1 MRLARKEPDKDIAGK
16 GLLVDFAARHE
27 TLMSIDRSITNP
39 PSQPVTG
46 DSAQEFRTH
55 QLSLPAE
62 LAGMRLDQ
70 ALAQL
75 LPQYSRERLKSW
87 IAFGAVQV
95 DGGRLKPADR
105 VLGGEQ
111 VRIEARVVADT
122 RVLPEAIPLEV
133 VHKDRALLVVNKPAG
148 LVVHPGAGNS
158 QHTLQNALL
167 ALDHKLAAVPRAGL
181 VHRLDKDTSG
191 LVLVARTL
199 ESHTALVAALARR
212 EIGRH
217 YLAVCTGVMTG
228 GGTVDEPIG
237 RDVRQR
243 TRMAVSRGGREAVT
257 HYRIVQR
264 FRAHTLVRAELETG
278 RTHQIRVHLAHIGY
292 PLVGDPLYAG
302 RRRIPAG
309 CSPALIEE
317 LAGFQRQALHAA
329 CLMLSHP
336 VSGKEVQWEAPLPAD
351 MSRLLAMLE
360 SDTRA

>member
-1 MRLARKEPDKDIAGK
+1 MNTEA
-16 GLLVDFAARHE
+16 
-27 TLMSIDRSITNP
+27 SITNP
-39 PSQPVTG
+39 ASQPVTG
-46 DSAQEFRTH
+46 DSSHEFRTH
-55 QLSLPAE
+55 ELALPAAV
-62 LAGMRLDQ
+62 AGMRLDQ
-70 ALAQL
+70 ALAQV

-87 IAFGAVQV
+87 IGAGAVKV
-95 DGGRLKPADR
+95 DGALMKPSGK
-105 VLGGEQ
+105 VLGGEH
-111 VRIEARVVADT
+111 VRIEARIEVDT
-122 RVLPEAIPLEV
+122 RVLAEAIPLEV
-133 VHKDRALLVVNKPAG
+133 VHRDRALLVVNKPAG

-167 ALDHKLAAVPRAGL
+167 ALDPKLKAVPRAGL

-212 EIGRH
+212 EIERH

-257 HYRIVQR
+257 HYRVVQR
-264 FRAHTLVRAELETG
+264 FRAHTLIRAELETG
-278 RTHQIRVHLAHIGY
+278 RTHQIRVHLAYIGY

-309 CSPALIEE
+309 CSPALIAE
-317 LAGFQRQALHAA
+317 LTAFSRQALHAA
-329 CLMLSHP
+329 RLLLAHP
-336 VSGKEVQWEAPLPAD
+336 LSGKEVEWEAPLPAD
-351 MSRLLAMLE
+351 MTQLLKVLE
-360 SDTRA
+360 SDARAVQEK